1 MVIPNKS
8 RRWNFV
14 AFSLLLVTL
23 LAWPMAAAARGVS
36 PLTGGSCT
44 YSGRATV
51 VQATVLGV
59 TTVINDTGPL
69 PSSGGA
75 AEVNNPQVSV
85 PGLFSGNA
93 LHAEAFGADCRSS
106 SEASVSNLDLTVP
119 GHHLNAGVLTS
130 RSTAT
135 CGATGPSTT
144 GNSEIEGLV
153 LDNTAIFVTGQPNQ
167 TVAFPGGMLI
177 INEQTSA
184 GSGDLTVNAVHLVV
198 FGVADVIISLAH
210 ADITCG

>member
-1 MVIPNKS
+1 METNGVRPTAKLRVIRMLPTMKLI
-8 RRWNFV
+8 R
-14 AFSLLLVTL
+14 SLLSVG
-23 LAWPMAAAARGVS
+23 AVVEVVGCGV
-36 PLTGGSCT
+36 
-44 YSGRATV
+44 
-51 VQATVLGV
+51 
-59 TTVINDTGPL
+59 
-69 PSSGGA
+69 
-75 AEVNNPQVSV
+75 
-85 PGLFSGNA
+85 
-93 LHAEAFGADCRSS
+93 
-106 SEASVSNLDLTVP
+106 
-119 GHHLNAGVLTS
+119 
-130 RSTAT
+130 STAT

-184 GSGDLTVNAVHLVV
+184 GSGDLTVNAVHLIV